1 MAKRKLKKKVRLN
14 SLKATHQP
22 RVRAELIDYDYLKK
36 LNPEDLRWLAQF
48 TDESV
53 GASIEKDKNGKV
65 KPGYIHTKPEHVKEC
80 YDANN
85 RRNNDVYGVSRAN
98 NMTYDIDSKLN
109 QSDGWYI
116 TNPNYTEDSLISEL
130 DNRNEIEELEL
141 IEYFE
146 ARDQFVKER
155 QIELDSEFIKRTTL
169 NSDQFY
175 MLVIIY
181 NFKIESNRKIINMSK
196 STTLLE
202 KFIKNSELFKTKD
215 DSSNDT

>member
-1 MAKRKLKKKVRLN
+1 MVKRKLKKKVRLN

-22 RVRAELIDYDYLKK
+22 RVRAELIDYDYLNK
-36 LNPEDLRWLAQF
+36 LNPEDLRWLAQY
-48 TDESV
+48 TDEAV

-65 KPGYIHTKPEHVKEC
+65 KPGHIHTKPEHVKEC

-116 TNPNYTEDSLISEL
+116 TNPNYTEDSVISEL
-130 DNRNEIEELEL
+130 DNRNGVEQLEL

-146 ARDQFVKER
+146 ARDRFVKER
-155 QIELDSEFIKRTTL
+155 QTELDSEFIKRTTL

-196 STTLLE
+196 SVTLLE

-215 DSSNDT
+215 DSSNNT